1 MKPNHDHS
9 GAESGMEKKNFIW
22 FRLVKQLRHRRYG
35 GKSDSKREVDD
46 VETKTSTADKRSLKV
61 YHVIKSH

>member
-1 MKPNHDHS
+1 VKPNHNRS
-9 GAESGMEKKNFIW
+9 GEKKKLHLVSPGETAETQAIW
-22 FRLVKQLRHRRYG
+22 R
-35 GKSDSKREVDD
+35 KSDSKREVDD